1 MAFPYGALTGSYIN
15 TSIGPDVFFEI
26 IYPPELEYTYKL
38 RPAKD
43 FGAPFVSI
51 INILELIKILQIR
64 TFQFY
69 LLFAIYIFR
78 MQVFWRKESL

>member
-1 MAFPYGALTGSYIN
+1 MAFYYGTPTGSYIN
-15 TSIGPDVFFEI
+15 TSIGSDVFFEI

-51 INILELIKILQIR
+51 INILELIKILQIL
-64 TFQFY
+64 Q
-69 LLFAIYIFR
+69 YIFTECKFFGGR
-78 MQVFWRKESL
+78 NPFSSK